1 MCFKKKKTALAEEAP
16 RTGVYRR
23 PKVHDDIVKLHG
35 SVQVTPPADH
45 SWLNPVVDPVA
56 MQPYGNETIDEL
68 DEIKIDE
75 E

>member
-1 MCFKKKKTALAEEAP
+1 MCFKKKKTAVAEEVP

-35 SVQVTPPADH
+35 SVLVTPPTDPG
-45 SWLNPVVDPVA
+45 WLNPVVDPKT

-68 DEIKIDE
+68 DEINIDE